1 MEVYTVTCEWCGAVS
16 QKILR
21 PKDRGKRFCD
31 RSCSAKW
38 RMSRPGYAKSLA
50 TPKLRETSRANMK
63 NLRERP
69 DVKAKLAA
77 HLSGPR
83 NPVKDP
89 ANRIKAQTVL
99 RERGYSMLNGGNGR
113 GLTTAQSLLRQRL
126 GWAAEFTVP
135 TKVPR
140 GRGYPTAYK
149 LDLADP
155 VLRIGIELDGHSHC
169 SAAAKEKDAKKTAF
183 LESIGWTILR
193 FRNQE
198 VTKDV
203 EAVAAVVLSITSRL
217 RAAIT

>member
-1 MEVYTVTCEWCGAVS
+1 VVS

-21 PKDRGKRFCD
+21 AKDRGKRFCD

-63 NLRERP
+63 KLLERP
-69 DVKAKLAA
+69 DVQAKLAA
-77 HLSGPR
+77 YLSGPS
-83 NPVKDP
+83 NPVRDP

-113 GLTTAQSLLRQRL
+113 GLTAAQSLLQQRL
-126 GWAAEFTVP
+126 GWAAEFAVP
-135 TKVPR
+135 TKQPR
-140 GRGYPTAYK
+140 GSGYPTAYK

-169 SAAAKEKDAKKTAF
+169 SARAKEKDAKKTAL
-183 LESIGWTILR
+183 LESLGWTVLR
-193 FRNQE
+193 FQNSE
-198 VTKDV
+198 VIANLDSV
-203 EAVAAVVLSITSRL
+203 VARVVAST
-217 RAAIT
+217 T